1 MHGEPLNILFLSP
14 RNACRSIMAE
24 ALLNKVGQGRFRA
37 FSAGNSPASRMSPF
51 VTETLKHV
59 GYDTS
64 EQFPKN
70 WDLFVT
76 PSSPR
81 LDAVITLDDSLE
93 RASLP
98 IWYSNPVR
106 VHWHFSD
113 PLAVEGDENERI
125 GAFRRSYGDMEQQML
140 KLAGKPTD
148 GLRGYALEQLLLSIA
163 P

>member
-1 MHGEPLNILFLSP
+1 MEGEPLNILFLSP

-37 FSAGNSPASRMSPF
+37 FSAGNKPASQLNPF
-51 VTETLKHV
+51 VTETLKQV

-64 EQFPKN
+64 EQHPKK

-76 PSSPR
+76 PNAPR
-81 LDAVITLDDSLE
+81 LDAVITLDESLE
-93 RASLP
+93 RITLP

-106 VHWHFSD
+106 VHWQFAD

-125 GAFRRSYGDMEQQML
+125 GTFRRSFGDMEQQML
-140 KLAGKPTD
+140 KLAGKSTD
-148 GLRGYALEQLLLSIA
+148 GVRGDALESMLLSIA
-163 P
+163 T